1 MGSDLDD
8 NDGIVIT
15 SIFNFDFYSV
25 QRWVKMY
32 LEHLYNQ
39 IELSNSFNSK

>member
-15 SIFNFDFYSV
+15 SISHFGFYSE
-25 QRWVKMY
+25 QRWVKIQ
-32 LEHLYNQ
+32 LEHLYNK
-39 IELSNSFNSK
+39 IELSNSINSK